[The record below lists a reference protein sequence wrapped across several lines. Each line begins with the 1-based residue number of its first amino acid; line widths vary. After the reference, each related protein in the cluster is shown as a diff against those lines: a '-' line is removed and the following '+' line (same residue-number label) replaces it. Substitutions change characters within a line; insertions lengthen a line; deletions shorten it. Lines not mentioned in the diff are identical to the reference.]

1 MAMRALAEGCPANS
15 TPTRPRALLAGSFC
29 NDGTSTGPT
38 ERSGDVVAGHQK
50 LRDSVDNHLLMA
62 FISRGAD
69 ASCPRA
75 TDGLASMSS
84 PLPQHSN
91 HAVTEAP
98 EGESMPRPSNEL
110 ERQIE
115 AAFDY
120 RGHVTITFK
129 TGEIVAGYMFN
140 RQFAHPKLTEEPF
153 IEVFLAGSGE
163 RRTYAIATIQSVA
176 LTGKDYAA
184 G

>member
-1 MAMRALAEGCPANS
+1 MP
-15 TPTRPRALLAGSFC
+15 
-29 NDGTSTGPT
+29 GP
-38 ERSGDVVAGHQK
+38 SH
-50 LRDSVDNHLLMA
+50 
-62 FISRGAD
+62 
-69 ASCPRA
+69 
-75 TDGLASMSS
+75 
-84 PLPQHSN
+84 
-91 HAVTEAP
+91 
-98 EGESMPRPSNEL
+98 EL

-129 TGEIVAGYMFN
+129 TGDIVEGYVFN
-140 RQFAHPKLTEEPF
+140 RQFAHPKCSEEPF

-163 RRTYAIATIQSVA
+163 RRKYAIAAMQSVA